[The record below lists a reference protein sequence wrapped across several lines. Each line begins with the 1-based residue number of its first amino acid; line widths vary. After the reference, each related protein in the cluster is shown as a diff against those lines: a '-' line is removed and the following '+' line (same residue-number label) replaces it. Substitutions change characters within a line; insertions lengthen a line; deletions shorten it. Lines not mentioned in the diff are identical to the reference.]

1 MDVVFEEN
9 KIFVE
14 KKLIRTFP
22 FSIKKAISFQK
33 TIVVCLKVSDN
44 ETFNENVFGVNYSGE
59 CLWKVEK
66 KNLLYENSPYIDIK
80 SEGEDFVRLF
90 NWDGTQILL
99 NAYSGQKIEEK
110 KIK

>member
-1 MDVVFEEN
+1 MEVMFEEN

-14 KKLIRTFP
+14 KKLIKTFS
-22 FSIKKAISFQK
+22 FSIKKIISFQE
-33 TIVVCLKVSDN
+33 TIVVCLKIPEN
-44 ETFNENVFGVNYSGE
+44 EVFNENVFGINYSGE

-66 KNLLYENSPYIDIK
+66 KNFLYENSPYIDIK
-80 SEGEDFVRLF
+80 SENEDFVRLF

-110 KIK
+110 RIK